1 MEILFWI
8 LVTYVTADL
17 VISGY
22 VVYRRGGI
30 KATVADIRSNLGLVR
45 DSEEYDDV
53 DDQW

>member
-8 LVTYVTADL
+8 LVIYVTADL
-17 VISGY
+17 GLSAY

-30 KATVADIRSNLGLVR
+30 KATIADIRQNLGYVR
-45 DSEEYDDV
+45 DTEEYDDV